1 MRAIYSDE
9 LRHDTRL
16 TQNEND
22 WVYNGFDACV
32 TLEILHKLAGY
43 LDPVTQAIYDQS
55 RALQGPVLE
64 MNMRGLR
71 VDKARRSSVLNE
83 FLFEIKIITE
93 QLDYIVGEAFGMKI
107 NWASPTQLKHFLYEV
122 LQLKPIRKR
131 NAQGLFMPTVN
142 REALEKLQMYL
153 PAVPFCLRLILLRDL
168 QKKRQFLE
176 TEIDP
181 DGRIRTSI
189 NIAGTDTGRFSSK
202 FSDMGTGTNLQNVD
216 RSLRSVFIPDEGMAF
231 VNFDLEQAD
240 SRNVGAN
247 CWQWFY
253 ESHGATFAGSY
264 LDACESADLHT
275 TVSRLTWPEFAWGD
289 DIKANRAIAD
299 QIFYRQDSYRQTAKK
314 LGHGTNYYGQAP
326 QMALQTKIERP
337 IVELFQKKY
346 FTAFPCIA
354 EGHAYVKRM
363 LTETNTITTL
373 HGRRRTFWGRAND
386 EATVRKAIAYCGQ
399 SPTADEMNKGVLAIY
414 RTGMFQLL
422 IQVHDSILT
431 QVPEDRLD
439 KLVPLGA
446 SSLRVP
452 LTLAGGREFFV
463 PVEAKVGWNWGD
475 RNEDKTGKVENEL
488 GLQKWKGS
496 DNRRGQSTRSLK
508 ALLL

>member
-1 MRAIYSDE
+1 MRVIYSDE
-9 LRHDTRL
+9 LRHDTCL
-16 TQNEND
+16 TQDEND

-32 TLEILHKLAGY
+32 TLEILNKLLGY
-43 LDPVTQAIYDQS
+43 LDPTTEAIYNQS

-71 VDKARRSSVLNE
+71 VDKAQRKHVLDG
-83 FLFEIKIITE
+83 FRFEIKFITDQLNRII
-93 QLDYIVGEAFGMKI
+93 GEALGLKI
-107 NWASPTQLKHFLYEV
+107 NWSSPAQVKHLFYDV
-122 LQLKPIRKR
+122 FQLKPVRKR
-131 NAQGLFMPTVN
+131 NAHGLFMPTVN
-142 REALEKLQMYL
+142 REALEKLSTYL
-153 PAVPFCLRLILLRDL
+153 VAEPFCLRLLLLRDL
-168 QKKRQFLE
+168 EKKRQFLE

-189 NIAGTDTGRFSSK
+189 NLAGTDTGRFSSK

-231 VNFDLEQAD
+231 VNYDLEQAD

-253 ESHGATFAGSY
+253 ESHGPEYAGAY

-275 TVSRLTWPEFAWGD
+275 TVCKLAWAEFEWTD

-299 QIFYRQDSYRQTAKK
+299 RIFYRQDSYRQTAKK

-326 QMALQTKIERP
+326 QMALQTKIDRN
-337 IVELFQKKY
+337 IVGVFQDKY
-346 FTAFPCIA
+346 FKAFPCIKS
-354 EGHAYVKRM
+354 GHEYVKRM
-363 LTETNTITTL
+363 LRETSTLTTL

-386 EATVRKAIAYCGQ
+386 EATVRKAIAFMGQ
-399 SPTADEMNKGVLAIY
+399 SPTADEMNKGLLNLF
-414 RTGMFQLL
+414 RTQKFQLL
-422 IQVHDSILT
+422 IQVHDSILA
-431 QVPEDRLD
+431 QVPEDDLD

-452 LTLAGGREFFV
+452 ITLAGGREFFV

-475 RNEDKTGKVENEL
+475 RNEKKDGSVDNEL
-488 GLQKWKGS
+488 GLTKWKGS
-496 DNRRGQSTRSLK
+496 DYRRAPSARSLK
-508 ALLL
+508 ALLM